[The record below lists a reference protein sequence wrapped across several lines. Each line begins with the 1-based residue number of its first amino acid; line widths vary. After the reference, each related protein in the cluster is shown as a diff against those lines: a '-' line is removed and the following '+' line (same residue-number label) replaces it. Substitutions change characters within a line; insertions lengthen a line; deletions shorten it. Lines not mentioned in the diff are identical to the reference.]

1 MKYQISYF
9 DMNSKK
15 KCEYCNKPKF
25 KEDYYPNKLYMCKV
39 CISNLN
45 KKKYQLIK
53 DNKKNLYNEK
63 RDKLRLYYLDNKED
77 IIKKSK
83 VWKIKNRIKVLD
95 YKRKAN
101 LKRSAVGIKKKSLW

>member
-1 MKYQISYF
+1 
-9 DMNSKK
+9 
-15 KCEYCNKPKF
+15 
-25 KEDYYPNKLYMCKV
+25 MCKV

-63 RDKLRLYYLDNKED
+63 KDKLHLYYLDNKED
-77 IIKKSK
+77 IIKKNK